1 MNKVVSNII
10 FIGSLL
16 FSVCGFAQSNVTPSP
31 HEPNANIWVNQ
42 TQAGPEINLHFFW
55 SSTCPH
61 CKEAHPFID
70 ALAER
75 YSWIHLQ
82 DYLISEPGSVDKL
95 MAVGELTGVEP
106 KSVPYFAVC
115 GEAIAGYNSHDVTGR
130 YILQRL
136 EACYQR
142 NAGSLPTKDL
152 MADFYTD
159 KTAANSPLFE
169 TCADDSNPNNPGTC
183 GMNFSTTTGE
193 QAKLDSTPH
202 IQPVDIPLIG
212 AVQPEQMSLPVLTL
226 VLAGVDAFNPCAFF
240 VLLFLLSIMVNAGSR
255 GRMLLVGGIFVF
267 FSGFIYFI
275 FMSAWL
281 NLFQLLGGGD
291 GGWIITGAGVIAL
304 VAAIVNIKDFFFGK
318 GDVSLSMSVEN
329 RGSLIKRMGKLSK
342 ASSLPSLILGSA
354 LLAIMANAY
363 ELLCTA
369 GFPMIYTS
377 VLSISGVDTV
387 QRYLYL
393 IAYNLIYIIPLA
405 TIVIVF
411 AATLGKRKLTEK
423 EGEVLKLMS
432 GIMMLGLGS
441 MLVIN
446 PMALQN
452 VVFSVGLIAGSILL
466 TYIVVKIKRYKQKA
480 V

>member
-1 MNKVVSNII
+1 MSKI
-10 FIGSLL
+10 FSRLILL
-16 FSVCGFAQSNVTPSP
+16 CGLLLSFASMAQANDDALWIDNSAAEPSV
-31 HEPNANIWVNQ
+31 
-42 TQAGPEINLHFFW
+42 NLHFFW
-55 SSTCPH
+55 SETCPH
-61 CKEAHPFID
+61 CRKAHPFID

-75 YSWIHLQ
+75 YSWINQH
-82 DYLISEPGSVDKL
+82 DYLISESGNVDKL
-95 MAVGELTGVEP
+95 MAIGEKTGVEP

-115 GEAIAGYNSHDVTGR
+115 GEAITGYNSHDVTGR
-130 YILQRL
+130 YILERL

-142 NAGSLPTKDL
+142 NGGTMPAEDL
-152 MADFYTD
+152 MGDFYED
-159 KTAANSPLFE
+159 KTTADAPLFE
-169 TCADDSNPNNPGTC
+169 TCSDNSDPNNPSTC
-183 GMNFSTTTGE
+183 DMDFGSNAAS
-193 QAKLDSTPH
+193 QAKLDDTPH
-202 IQPVDIPLIG
+202 VQPVDIPLIG
-212 AVQPEQMSLPVLTL
+212 AVQPEKMSLPVLTL

-291 GGWIITGAGVIAL
+291 GGWIITGAGLIAL
-304 VAAIVNIKDFFFGK
+304 VAALVNIKDFFFGK

-342 ASSLPSLILGSA
+342 TSSLPTLIFGSA

-377 VLSISGVDTV
+377 VLSISGLDTIE
-387 QRYLYL
+387 RYMYL
-393 IAYNLIYIIPLA
+393 IAYNVIYVIPLA

-441 MLVIN
+441 MLVID

-452 VVFSVGLIAGSILL
+452 VVFSVGLIVGSILL
-466 TYIVVKIKRYKQKA
+466 TYVIVKIKRLKQKS
-480 V
+480 

>member
-1 MNKVVSNII
+1 MSKFFTRIMI
-10 FIGSLL
+10 L
-16 FSVCGFAQSNVTPSP
+16 FSLIVSVTGLA
-31 HEPNANIWVNQ
+31 HANDSDIWVNK
-42 TQAGPEINLHFFW
+42 TTSEPSVNLHFFW
-55 SSTCPH
+55 SQTCPH
-61 CKEAHPFID
+61 CREAHPFID

-75 YSWIHLQ
+75 YSWINLE
-82 DYLISEPGSVDKL
+82 DYLISEPGNVDKL
-95 MAVGELTGVEP
+95 MAIGKKTGVEP

-115 GEAIAGYNSHDVTGR
+115 GEAITGYNSHDVTGR
-130 YILQRL
+130 YILERL

-142 NAGSLPTKDL
+142 NGGTGDLKDV
-152 MADFYTD
+152 MADFYED
-159 KTAANSPLFE
+159 KTTADAPLFE
-169 TCADDSNPNNPGTC
+169 TCSDSADPDAGTC
-183 GMNFSTTTGE
+183 GMDFEASNGE
-193 QAKLDSTPH
+193 HSNLDSKPH
-202 IQPVDIPLIG
+202 VQPVDIPLIG
-212 AVQPEQMSLPVLTL
+212 AVQPEKMSLPVLTL

-291 GGWIITGAGVIAL
+291 GGWIITGAGLIAL
-304 VAAIVNIKDFFFGK
+304 VAALVNIKDFFYGK

-342 ASSLPSLILGSA
+342 TSSLPTLIFGSA

-377 VLSISGVDTV
+377 VLSISGLDSIE
-387 QRYLYL
+387 RYMYL
-393 IAYNLIYIIPLA
+393 IAYNVIYVIPLA

-452 VVFSVGLIAGSILL
+452 VVFSIGLILGSILL
-466 TYIVVKIKRYKQKA
+466 TYVIVKIKRLKQKS
-480 V
+480 

>member
-1 MNKVVSNII
+1 MSKFFTRMMMFFCLI
-10 FIGSLL
+10 
-16 FSVCGFAQSNVTPSP
+16 FSVSGMAQ
-31 HEPNANIWVNQ
+31 ANDSDIWVNK
-42 TQAGPEINLHFFW
+42 TATEPSVNLHFFW
-55 SSTCPH
+55 SQTCPH
-61 CKEAHPFID
+61 CREAHPFID

-75 YSWIHLQ
+75 YSWINLE
-82 DYLISEPGSVDKL
+82 DYLISEPGNVDKL
-95 MAVGELTGVEP
+95 MEMGKQTGVEP

-115 GEAIAGYNSHDVTGR
+115 GEAIIGYNNHDVTGR
-130 YILQRL
+130 YILERL

-142 NAGSLPTKDL
+142 NGGTADTQDV
-152 MADFYTD
+152 MADFYED
-159 KTAANSPLFE
+159 KTTADAPLFE
-169 TCADDSNPNNPGTC
+169 TCSDDSDPNNPSTC
-183 GMNFSTTTGE
+183 GMDFGAEAGE
-193 QAKLDSTPH
+193 QSSIDSKPH
-202 IQPVDIPLIG
+202 VQPVDIPLIG
-212 AVQPEQMSLPVLTL
+212 AVQPEKMSLPVLTL

-291 GGWIITGAGVIAL
+291 GGWIITGAGLIAL
-304 VAAIVNIKDFFFGK
+304 VAALVNIKDFFYGK

-342 ASSLPSLILGSA
+342 TSSLPTLIFGSA

-377 VLSISGVDTV
+377 VLSISGLDTIE
-387 QRYLYL
+387 RYMYL
-393 IAYNLIYIIPLA
+393 IAYNVIYVIPLA
-405 TIVIVF
+405 IIVIVF
-411 AATLGKRKLTEK
+411 SATLGKRKLTKK

-466 TYIVVKIKRYKQKA
+466 TYIIVKIKRLKQK
-480 V
+480 

>member
-1 MNKVVSNII
+1 MSKFFTRMMIL
-10 FIGSLL
+10 FSLL
-16 FSVCGFAQSNVTPSP
+16 VSVSGLAQADESD
-31 HEPNANIWVNQ
+31 IWVNK
-42 TQAGPEINLHFFW
+42 TTAEPSVNLHFFW

-61 CKEAHPFID
+61 CREAHPFID

-75 YSWIHLQ
+75 YSWINLE
-82 DYLISEPGSVDKL
+82 DYLISEPGNVDKL
-95 MAVGELTGVEP
+95 MEMGKHTGVEP

-115 GEAIAGYNSHDVTGR
+115 GEAILGYNSHDVTGR
-130 YILQRL
+130 YILERL

-142 NAGSLPTKDL
+142 NGGNAHAAKDSQDL
-152 MADFYTD
+152 MADFYED
-159 KTAANSPLFE
+159 KSTANSPLFE
-169 TCADDSNPNNPGTC
+169 TCSDGSDPNNPSTC
-183 GMNFSTTTGE
+183 GLDLDPGTSTSNLN
-193 QAKLDSTPH
+193 QANNTPH
-202 IQPVDIPLIG
+202 VQPVDIPLIG
-212 AVQPEQMSLPVLTL
+212 AVQPEKMSLPVLTL

-255 GRMLLVGGIFVF
+255 KRMLLVGGIFVF

-281 NLFQLLGGGD
+281 NLFILLGGGD
-291 GGWIITGAGVIAL
+291 GGWIITGAGLLAL
-304 VAAIVNIKDFFFGK
+304 VAAGVNIKDFFYGK

-342 ASSLPSLILGSA
+342 TSSLPTLIIGSTI
-354 LLAIMANAY
+354 LAILANAY

-377 VLSISGVDTV
+377 VLSISGLDTIE
-387 QRYLYL
+387 RYMYL
-393 IAYNLIYIIPLA
+393 IAYNIIYVIPLA

-411 AATLGKRKLTEK
+411 SATLGKRKLTEK

-466 TYIVVKIKRYKQKA
+466 TFIVVKIKRYMQK
-480 V
+480 